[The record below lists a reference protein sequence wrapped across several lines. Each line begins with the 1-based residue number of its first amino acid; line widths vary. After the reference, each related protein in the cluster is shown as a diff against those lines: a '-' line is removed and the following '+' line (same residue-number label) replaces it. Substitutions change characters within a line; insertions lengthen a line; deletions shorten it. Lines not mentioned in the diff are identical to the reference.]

1 MKPARN
7 SKISYKKVE
16 ERNKVKDGIAVL
28 VHSCKLPFLLDVY
41 GEKLQFT
48 ILWRSSRR
56 QQKENLQS
64 CIQLKYTN

>member
-48 ILWRSSRR
+48 IL
-56 QQKENLQS
+56 
-64 CIQLKYTN
+64 

>member
-7 SKISYKKVE
+7 SMISYRKVE
-16 ERNKVKDGIAVL
+16 EERKKVIDEIAVL

-48 ILWRSSRR
+48 IL
-56 QQKENLQS
+56 
-64 CIQLKYTN
+64 